1 MFEKKNMSD
10 ITNSN
15 NFNCDYEKD
24 SNDITK
30 KYKSKL
36 TLNSHGMMFPLINPY
51 FTQVMELMDKSKPVA
66 DLGVAYGLTTKK
78 LLENG
83 FEKVIANDLEEK
95 HLKDLWETTPESF
108 HSRLELMPG
117 NVLNLE
123 FDNDSFGGIIA
134 IRWLQFIHGDDVR
147 KVFKKFYDWLQPGMC
162 QHQLVVFFKGLS
174 NFFMNRWIFDVCCS
188 NSILLYVSFTLDL

>member
-1 MFEKKNMSD
+1 MSD
-10 ITNSN
+10 ETNSN
-15 NFNCDYEKD
+15 DFNCDYEKD
-24 SNDITK
+24 SNAISK

-36 TLNSHGMMFPLINPY
+36 TLNSYGMMFPLINPY

-78 LLENG
+78 LLEKG
-83 FEKVIANDLEEK
+83 FDKVIANDLEEK

-117 NVLNLE
+117 NVLNLD
-123 FDNDSFGGIIA
+123 FDNDSLGGIIA

-147 KVFKKFYDWLQPGMC
+147 KVFKKFYDWLQPGIGTSRFS
-162 QHQLVVFFKGLS
+162 LRITS
-174 NFFMNRWIFDVCCS
+174 
-188 NSILLYVSFTLDL
+188 

>member
-1 MFEKKNMSD
+1 MFEKKTMQD
-10 ITNSN
+10 INNSI

-51 FTQVMELMDKSKPVA
+51 FTQVMELMDKSKKVA

-83 FEKVIANDLEEK
+83 FDKVIANDLEEK
-95 HLKDLWETTPESF
+95 HLQDLWETTPQSF
-108 HSRLELMPG
+108 RSRLELIPG

-147 KVFKKFYDWLQPGMC
+147 KVFRKFYDWLEPGM
-162 QHQLVVFFKGLS
+162 
-174 NFFMNRWIFDVCCS
+174 
-188 NSILLYVSFTLDL
+188 